1 MSELLKNFNTKL
13 ERRFSKF
20 YAGQT
25 TSEWCAEN
33 TTLGGIP
40 FSTKGYEFQ
49 NDILNDEHP
58 NMDVIKCS
66 QIGLTEIQIR
76 KALAFVVRNRR
87 VAAIFTLPD
96 EKLFRRVA
104 QTRILPMVQKDKV
117 FNLEQDADSVRSMS
131 IIQCE
136 HSFLYVTGC
145 TESDATSTAA
155 DAVFNDELDLSDQT
169 MIALFQSRLQNSD
182 LRINQRFSTP
192 TFQSYGIDAGYK
204 TSDQRRYMQ
213 KCDCC
218 GHWNWPEFN
227 RKFCHFPDL
236 PKHIEDLM
244 ELDDDA
250 VNSMDLS
257 QCYIRCEKCLKP
269 LQGERQWVATYPGRT
284 QSRGYHVT
292 PFSTERI
299 GLAYVVDQLVKY
311 KRRDFIRGFHNTVLG
326 QTFSDART
334 QIPLEC
340 IEQAMS
346 KGTALLGELPKGTP
360 LALGLD
366 MGQTCHL
373 TIADA
378 ATGRNVMLME
388 AIPVAQVPDRL
399 KFLKENYNIVAGAVD
414 RLPYTPTADALR
426 VMSKNVIMPVQYAE
440 TKDAD
445 ISIKEDAYGIISHAA
460 VNRTKILDEVAND
473 FRNYVWS
480 LSGYGHQKQIVIDH
494 LRDMVRDEKPETLA
508 KWIKLTGQDHYFH
521 SLALLRAAIKM
532 RPLVLEK
539 QNEGVLEQWGF
550 IDATVGQSRPND
562 GLPGYGGGLGRDS
575 KNIH

>member
-1 MSELLKNFNTKL
+1 MSDLLKNFNSKL

-25 TSEWCAEN
+25 TLDWCTEN
-33 TTLGGIP
+33 TTLGGLP

-49 NDILNDEHP
+49 NAILNDDHP

-76 KALAFVVRNRR
+76 KALAFVSRNRR

-96 EKLFRRVA
+96 EKLFKRVA
-104 QTRILPMVQKDKV
+104 QTRILPMVERDRI
-117 FNLEQDADSVRSMS
+117 FNLEQDENSVRSMS
-131 IIQCE
+131 IIQCD

-155 DAVFNDELDLSDQT
+155 DAVYNDELDLSDAK

-182 LRINQRFSTP
+182 MRINQRFSTP
-192 TFQSYGIDAGYK
+192 TFQAFGIDSGYK
-204 TSDQRRYMQ
+204 ASDQHRYLQ

-227 RKFCHFPDL
+227 TKFCYFPDL

-244 ELDDDA
+244 EIDA
-250 VNSMDLS
+250 DVMNEMDLS
-257 QCYIRCEKCLKP
+257 QCYVRCEKCLKP
-269 LQGERQWVATYPGRT
+269 LTGERQWVATFPGRT

-292 PFSTERI
+292 PFSTDRI
-299 GLAYVVDQLVKY
+299 GLPYIVEQLVKY
-311 KRRDFIRGFHNTVLG
+311 KARDFIRGFHNTVLG
-326 QTFSDART
+326 QTYSDART

-340 IEQAMS
+340 IEQAML
-346 KGTALLGELPKGTP
+346 KGSPLLQELPKDRG
-360 LALGLD
+360 LVLGCD

-373 TIADA
+373 TIGSADGK
-378 ATGRNVMLME
+378 TIYRME
-388 AIPVAQVPDRL
+388 AVPIAQLPDRI
-399 KFLKENYNIVAGAVD
+399 KFLKENYRIVAGAVD
-414 RLPYTPTADALR
+414 RLPYTPTADAIR
-426 VMSKNVIMPVQYAE
+426 DMSRNVIMPVQYAI

-445 ISIKEDAYGIISHAA
+445 VKLVLDGYGVISHAA

-473 FRNYVWS
+473 FRNYVWE
-480 LSGYGHQKQIVIDH
+480 LNGYGHQKQVVIEH

-508 KWIKLTGQDHYFH
+508 VWLKLSGNDHYFH
-521 SLALLRAAIKM
+521 SLALFRAALKL
-532 RPLVLEK
+532 RPLVIEH
-539 QNEGVLEQWGF
+539 QSEGVHEQWGF
-550 IDATVGQSRPND
+550 LDVTIGNKQD
-562 GLPGYGGGLGRDS
+562 GLPGYGGGFKPRESLNS
-575 KNIH
+575 L